1 VNCCGQF
8 CCHQRDHADP
18 IQGPAILTYERLG
31 CCARFANCFVCCEM
45 CQDEMRFH
53 SGFHQDANEAG
64 NLPTN
69 DIIAIGKVP
78 IGGGGCTPTVNVFN
92 LPPGAGLTADSVEK
106 MEPAITP
113 SFVVEGPTCFGGLYD
128 WCCDTTF
135 HVGRTSGAKDM
146 ATIVKKKPEDCC
158 GEQMCR
164 ACCTTADI
172 YDFHVKPEGQVTG
185 MEKAIIMGELA
196 HLDFMFFERDQF
208 PITCEMQDKTL
219 WITVMLC
226 LCYCYGCLCPIKIC
240 CPCKAGGDGD

>member
-1 VNCCGQF
+1 MTF
-8 CCHQRDHADP
+8 
-18 IQGPAILTYERLG
+18 ERLG
-31 CCARFANCFVCCEM
+31 CCQRFANCWVCCES

-53 SGFHQDANEAG
+53 SGGGFSADQAG
-64 NLPTN
+64 DLPT
-69 DIIAIGKVP
+69 DRVVGVGKVP
-78 IGGGGCTPTVNVFN
+78 IGGGGCTPTIDIFTAPGEAGGTASLTNVEMV
-92 LPPGAGLTADSVEK
+92 GKEGDTSAK
-106 MEPAITP
+106 